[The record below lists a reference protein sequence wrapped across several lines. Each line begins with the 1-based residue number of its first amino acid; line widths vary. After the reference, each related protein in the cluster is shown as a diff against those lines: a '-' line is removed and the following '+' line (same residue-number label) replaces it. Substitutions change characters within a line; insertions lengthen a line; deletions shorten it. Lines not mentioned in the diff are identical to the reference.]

1 MVDLGTYEF
10 KDSEA
15 EKIAPEELFM
25 IVYADEVYES
35 EQFLTSTRR
44 LRLILDAKY
53 EKEYLNNVMEKQYK
67 HLTEVQRN
75 ELLELLKKL
84 KIFLI
89 EHL

>member
-25 IVYADEVYES
+25 SVYADEVYES

-53 EKEYLNNVMEKQYK
+53 EKEYLNKVTKKKYK